1 VALVVCD
8 EVGPRMRPSERTA
21 AVKDIYGRRQFLRAD
36 EDFLTRGKDGRY
48 YITVGLVHVDPKSKA
63 VLIELPHE
71 AYSGANRLWVRAEDL
86 LEPVEAPA

>member
-1 VALVVCD
+1 MAQVVCD
-8 EVGPRMRPSERTA
+8 EVGPGMRPSERTV

-36 EDFLTRGKDGRY
+36 ADFLTAGKGGKY

-71 AYSGANRLWVRAEDL
+71 AYSGANRIWVRAEDL
-86 LEPVEAPA
+86 LEPVESPA